1 MSDPLRSII
10 MSDPAELT
18 ISHLCLS
25 ALPRARKELLPVLS
39 LRFAKFRHSPN
50 PLNAP
55 AAPQPR
61 VATAR
66 HPAPPPDAFE
76 RRIRL
81 GGPPVGVAI
90 ASDALP
96 SPHNPPVVEIG
107 QNGSRGGTQKSVE
120 VRWTRY

>member
-1 MSDPLRSII
+1 MS
-10 MSDPAELT
+10 PA
-18 ISHLCLS
+18 C
-25 ALPRARKELLPVLS
+25 ALPGVALLPGCPVS
-39 LRFAKFRHSPN
+39 QAFPHSPN

-90 ASDALP
+90 ASGALP
-96 SPHNPPVVEIG
+96 SPYNPPVVEIG
-107 QNGSRGGTQKSVE
+107 RNGTRGGTQKSVE